1 MDSPMRV
8 PASAPRVNQTVGVS
22 TTKPLYT
29 RIKNKTGAVE
39 DTTSSDIRITVTKT
53 LLACVSENEEA
64 FFSENEEEFF
74 SEGASEYQEAI
85 EQRRLVIVK
94 QGERKMKYIM
104 MAVSS
109 GIFYLTYIGVLV
121 VLFRSVV
128 CNAGLCE

>member
-8 PASAPRVNQTVGVS
+8 PASAPRVNETVGVS
-22 TTKPLYT
+22 TTKPIYT
-29 RIKNKTGAVE
+29 RIKNTTGVVE
-39 DTTSSDIRITVTKT
+39 DTTGSDIRITVTNT

-64 FFSENEEEFF
+64 FFSENEEDFF
-74 SEGASEYQEAI
+74 PEGVSEYQESI
-85 EQRRLVIVK
+85 EHRRLVIVK
-94 QGERKMKYIM
+94 QGQRKMKYII

-109 GIFYLTYIGVLV
+109 GIFYLTYLGVLV